1 MKNKFKA
8 IFMSILLAFSV
19 IIPSLASIKPAS
31 ATDTIPDAV
40 NITLHKRVFKDG
52 DKPNDVLNTGEV
64 MDFGGTPLPN
74 VGFTVYDITDE
85 YIEELK
91 KKDTDT
97 PAEDATKAL
106 VTKYT
111 TDPVPTNVA
120 AEQALTDKD
129 GNITFSNLATKDS
142 NDNFKTYLI
151 LETKTPSAITKKSA
165 PIVLTMPIYSQK
177 EGADA
182 TTALTDIHVYPK
194 NSENTDN
201 YDGKLTKR
209 LVTEIPHQLAW
220 DKLGVNN
227 NIVLSPHLGRL
238 LEYEVTYDVPSTTIF
253 DGVNGIEIVDD
264 PALGIV
270 VPDKVAIDASGN
282 VVDTIVDAQNAPK
295 DDAIN
300 ERSNVQVFVGDKQI
314 TDVVVDYE
322 GVDGGNSVVKLQ
334 IKKAQHADLAG
345 EKLTIKYYA
354 YLGKKNN
361 TMDNPIDNKVKAT
374 ANTTNDITTGFIQ
387 AEKPLAVG
395 GIKFKKVDAQSN
407 KALEGAEFVV
417 YDEEHKGYLK
427 FEDSET
433 RQALKFVAN
442 EKEATKFKSD
452 KDGTFSIEYI
462 PYNLSGKQYT
472 LIETKAPEG
481 YAVGKD
487 FKFTVEKGTYN
498 KTLNNPTEVKNA
510 KKGLLPSTGGYGIY
524 IFLVLGLALMGGAYA
539 WFRRTR
545 KNENV

>member
-52 DKPNDVLNTGEV
+52 QKPSDIQNTGEL
-64 MDFGGTPLPN
+64 MENFGGTALPN
-74 VGFTVYDITDE
+74 VGFTVYDITEE
-85 YIEELK
+85 YINDLK
-91 KKDTDT
+91 
-97 PAEDATKAL
+97 AENATADGVTSAL

-111 TDPVPTNVA
+111 NETPTATVA
-120 AEQALTDKD
+120 AAQALTDKD
-129 GNITFSNLATKDS
+129 GNVTFSNLATKDS

-151 LETKTPSAITKKSA
+151 LETKTPSAITEKSA

-227 NIVLSPHLGRL
+227 NIVLSPRLGRL

-253 DGVNGIEIVDD
+253 DDVNGIEIVDD

-361 TMDNPIDNKVKAT
+361 EMDNPIDNKVKAT
-374 ANTTNDITTGFIQ
+374 ANTTSGITTGFIQ

-433 RQALKFVAN
+433 RQALKFVSDQSQAS
-442 EKEATKFKSD
+442 KFTSKA
-452 KDGTFSIEYI
+452 DGTFAIEYI

-487 FKFTVEKGTYN
+487 FKFTVEKGTYTE
-498 KTLNNPTEVKNA
+498 TLNNPTEVKNA

>member
-1 MKNKFKA
+1 MA
-8 IFMSILLAFSV
+8 
-19 IIPSLASIKPAS
+19 
-31 ATDTIPDAV
+31 D
-40 NITLHKRVFKDG
+40 
-52 DKPNDVLNTGEV
+52 
-64 MDFGGTPLPN
+64 
-74 VGFTVYDITDE
+74 
-85 YIEELK
+85 YI
-91 KKDTDT
+91 
-97 PAEDATKAL
+97 
-106 VTKYT
+106 
-111 TDPVPTNVA
+111 
-120 AEQALTDKD
+120 
-129 GNITFSNLATKDS
+129 
-142 NDNFKTYLI
+142 
-151 LETKTPSAITKKSA
+151 
-165 PIVLTMPIYSQK
+165 
-177 EGADA
+177 
-182 TTALTDIHVYPK
+182 
-194 NSENTDN
+194 
-201 YDGKLTKR
+201 
-209 LVTEIPHQLAW
+209 
-220 DKLGVNN
+220 
-227 NIVLSPHLGRL
+227 
-238 LEYEVTYDVPSTTIF
+238 EYEVKYDVPSTTIF

-282 VVDTIVDAQNAPK
+282 VVDTIVDAHNAPK

-361 TMDNPIDNKVKAT
+361 EMDNPIDNKVKAT
-374 ANTTNDITTGFIQ
+374 ANTTSGIQISGEATNDITTGFIQ

-433 RQALKFVAN
+433 RQALKFVSDQKQAS
-442 EKEATKFKSD
+442 KFTSKA
-452 KDGTFSIEYI
+452 DGTFAIEYI

-487 FKFTVEKGTYN
+487 FKFTVEKGTY
-498 KTLNNPTEVKNA
+498 KTTLDNPTEVKNA

>member
-270 VPDKVAIDASGN
+270 IPDKVAIDASGN
-282 VVDTIVDAQNAPK
+282 VVDTIVDAQNAPN

>member
-1 MKNKFKA
+1 
-8 IFMSILLAFSV
+8 MSILLAFSV

-40 NITLHKRVFKDG
+40 NITLHKRVFKAG

-85 YIEELK
+85 YINDLK
-91 KKDTDT
+91 
-97 PAEDATKAL
+97 AENATADKVTSAL

-111 TDPVPTNVA
+111 NETPTATVA
-120 AEQALTDKD
+120 AAQALTDKD

-151 LETKTPSAITKKSA
+151 LETKTPSAITEKSA

-220 DKLGVNN
+220 DNHGVNN
-227 NIVLSPHLGRL
+227 NIVLSPRLGRL
-238 LEYEVTYDVPSTTIF
+238 LEYEVTYAVPSTTIF
-253 DGVNGIEIVDD
+253 DDVNGIEIVDD

-374 ANTTNDITTGFIQ
+374 ANTTSGIQISGEATNDITTGFIQ

-417 YDEEHKGYLK
+417 YDAEHEGYLK

-433 RQALKFVAN
+433 RQALKFVAS

-452 KDGTFSIEYI
+452 KDGKFSIDYI
-462 PYNLSGKQYT
+462 PYNLDGKKYT
-472 LIETKAPEG
+472 LIETEAPTG
-481 YAVGKD
+481 YAVGENIE
-487 FKFTVEKGTYN
+487 FTVAKDTYKEEN
-498 KTLNNPTEVKNA
+498 TITVKNA

>member
-1 MKNKFKA
+1 
-8 IFMSILLAFSV
+8 MSILLAFSV
-19 IIPSLASIKPAS
+19 IIPSLASVKPAS

-74 VGFTVYDITDE
+74 VGFTVYDITEE
-85 YIEELK
+85 YINDLK
-91 KKDTDT
+91 
-97 PAEDATKAL
+97 AENATADDVTSAL

-111 TDPVPTNVA
+111 NETPTATVA
-120 AEQALTDKD
+120 ATQDLTDKD
-129 GNITFSNLATKDS
+129 GNVTFSNLATKDS

-151 LETKTPSAITKKSA
+151 LETKTPSAITEKSA

-177 EGADA
+177 DGADA

-220 DKLGVNN
+220 ENLGVNN
-227 NIVLSPHLGRL
+227 NIVLSPRLGRL

-253 DGVNGIEIVDD
+253 DGVNGITIVDD
-264 PALGIV
+264 PQIGIV
-270 VPDKVAIDASGN
+270 VPDKVAVDASGN
-282 VVDTIVDAQNAPK
+282 VVDTIVDAHNAPK

-300 ERSNVQVFVGDKQI
+300 ERANVQVFDKDKNLLSL
-314 TDVVVDYE
+314 TDTEVSYK
-322 GVDGGNSVVKLQ
+322 GVDGGDSSFTLTLKDS
-334 IKKAQHADLAG
+334 KYADLAG

-354 YLGKKNN
+354 YLGKENN
-361 TMDNPIDNKVKAT
+361 TMDNPIDNKVTAT
-374 ANTTNDITTGFIQ
+374 ANTTADDKTSGSQ

-417 YDEEHKGYLK
+417 YDAEHKGYLK
-427 FEDSET
+427 FEDSDT

-472 LIETKAPEG
+472 LIETKAPKG

-487 FKFTVEKGTYN
+487 FEFTVEKGTYN